1 MITVESTSKQTASA
15 LRSACLA
22 CSTRVPIVE
31 AAAYMRPS
39 AGTERSAATGRKS
52 IVGDVQVEKKW
63 LPIGTMGGNER
74 DSRKRG
80 LERNASAAAHLGEL
94 ACVPKRSLIEQV

>member
-63 LPIGTMGGNER
+63 LPIGTTGWKREGNPQ
-74 DSRKRG
+74 
-80 LERNASAAAHLGEL
+80 LPTWGEL

>member
-63 LPIGTMGGNER
+63 
-74 DSRKRG
+74 
-80 LERNASAAAHLGEL
+80 
-94 ACVPKRSLIEQV
+94 